1 VFHHLQVEDVPE
13 AAFTQSAGRDNCGNA
28 GIHGEKTLQRK
39 GAEALSHLPPDKAI
53 LKMEAAER
61 PLLTQ
66 SLPDSIGDGVGQRGH
81 RKKIR
86 QSREIANQ
94 ELAGMNEDKKAK
106 CKRKNEKQGA
116 SLIVVG

>member
-1 VFHHLQVEDVPE
+1 VFHNLQVEDVPE

-66 SLPDSIGDGVGQRGH
+66 PLPDSIGDGVGQRGH

-86 QSREIANQ
+86 QSRKIANQ
-94 ELAGMNEDKKAK
+94 ELAGMNKDKKAK
-106 CKRKNEKQGA
+106 YKRKNDK
-116 SLIVVG
+116 SIHSSP